1 MIVLG
6 AGVYAGLGLL
16 RAQRARSHFKPVY
29 AVLAVASV
37 IVVAALS
44 IATIRAVQLQRW
56 KEAATKVGS
65 TWARGAGVHLVDA
78 RFEGETLVMVV
89 QGQSNETQNAKLPV
103 LLHGSVPDGTPV
115 SVDSVAGSIND
126 VGNVTGRELRARSA

>member
-1 MIVLG
+1 M
-6 AGVYAGLGLL
+6 
-16 RAQRARSHFKPVY
+16 Y

-56 KEAATKVGS
+56 TEAATKVGS
-65 TWARGAGVHLVDA
+65 TWARGAGVHLVDT

-126 VGNVTGRELRARSA
+126 VGNVAAAN